1 MSLTGSSASPDA
13 REPGRA
19 IPVTVTL
26 RPIASGLPL
35 GFFGLVGAA
44 TLVGAQAYGFLPARA
59 GVAIGLLLIPTAVAQ
74 LVGGISAIL
83 ARTVIGASL
92 MMTFSGVWL
101 GTALVF
107 LVHPPYATVTLAIWY
122 LSLSAVIVCFLS
134 SVTGK
139 LAIAFVPISGL
150 PAFVV
155 SAVWLLAPSRS
166 LGHAAGV
173 LTFVLAFAGL
183 YAALSLLL
191 EDARRRTVLPTL
203 RRGPMKKVFTGDF
216 DSQLEGVEHEAGV
229 RRYL

>member
-1 MSLTGSSASPDA
+1 MSLTGSSVSPAADPA
-13 REPGRA
+13 RA
-19 IPVTVTL
+19 IPATVML

-35 GFFGLVGAA
+35 GFFGLVVAA
-44 TLVGAQAYGFLPARA
+44 TLVGAQAYGFLPAHA
-59 GVAIGLLLIPTAVAQ
+59 GVAIGLLLIPTAIAQ

-101 GTALVF
+101 GTALIY
-107 LVHPPYATVTLAIWY
+107 LVHPPYATLTLAIWY
-122 LSLSAVIVCFLS
+122 LGLGAVIVCFLS

-139 LAIAFVPISGL
+139 LAIAFVPITGL

-155 SAVWLLAPSRS
+155 TAVWLLAPSET
-166 LGHAAGV
+166 LAHAAGI

-191 EDARRRTVLPTL
+191 EDSRRRTVLPTL
-203 RRGPMKKVFTGDF
+203 RRGPMKAVFTDDF
-216 DSQLEGVEHEAGV
+216 DAQLEGLEHEAGV